1 MAVCTSL
8 KNVVAAVAV
17 VVDDVAAA
25 VVAEVMNS
33 RQKVQVCSSLL
44 AWDDLNTFSC

>member
-1 MAVCTSL
+1 VAVCTSL

-25 VVAEVMNS
+25 VAEVMNS

-44 AWDDLNTFSC
+44 AWDDLNTFSY